1 MINRIGNWDKV
12 TSIINNLENE
22 AKKAS
27 DISVKRWGLTAERI
41 AKKHISAQDL
51 GWQALSQRYLDS
63 KVKKG
68 YSNNILVRTSSYF
81 QSITSW
87 TMQGYAFV
95 GVKREAKDSYGNVI
109 ANIAAVHEC
118 GSITANIPARP
129 LWKPTL
135 EEMKKEM
142 AANPQF
148 YNSAQI
154 MVKNLQKY

>member
-51 GWQALSQRYLDS
+51 GWQALSQTYLDS

-68 YSNNILVRTSSYF
+68 YSKNILVRTSSYF

-109 ANIAAVHEC
+109 ANIAAVHEY

-129 LWKPTL
+129 LWQPTL